1 MARNY
6 KKDVKSVLRQYDRE
20 CKELCYTAFMPNEV
34 ERLKKD
40 IAAEI
45 ESIDKMEAKKAQAMR
60 TLRKMF
66 DPVKFNAALYS
77 PYAKNGEP
85 Q

>member
-20 CKELCYTAFMPNEV
+20 CKELCSTAFLPNDV
-34 ERLKKD
+34 EKLKKE

-60 TLRKMF
+60 TLRNLF
-66 DPVKFNAALYS
+66 DPVKFNAKLYS